1 MRFPMITPLRLLRVM
16 EQRAAV
22 VPAQEQKSQGAQQCH
37 RADGEK
43 GLVEMIQNAARRE
56 RAEQP
61 QHGAAARHAETDREL
76 RLTASRLLPAP
87 ASFCREISPG

>member
-1 MRFPMITPLRLLRVM
+1 M

-22 VPAQEQKSQGAQQCH
+22 VPAQEQKGQGAQQCH

-76 RLTASRLLPAP
+76 LADGQQTVARAGVFLP
-87 ASFCREISPG
+87 RDLPG